1 MKNFLLVLMFCPLL
15 LAFAPTST
23 LESYSKVEK
32 VIDLTEIGGNLSG
45 ITYNPDTKTYFLIQ
59 NNYGHIFEY
68 DGSFSKPLR
77 VIAMNNL
84 DDKDTEDIVY
94 LGQDQYAIA
103 SETNKIL
110 IVKIT
115 AGQTE
120 IDMDTAREDVQLFQ
134 LPEPNKKNL
143 GLEGVCYS
151 KQSNHFF
158 AAQEG
163 KPKRLFRF
171 TKPNDNLDYHDAG
184 DLNFDEPFDA
194 FNKSSFFDIF
204 KNKMEDLSSC
214 LVDERTGHLIL
225 MSHESSRLMEL
236 DANGSLVRTLDLS
249 TVVSQYEG
257 MTIGPQ
263 KELVLVSEPNSIVI
277 MK

>member
-1 MKNFLLVLMFCPLL
+1 MTNVLLVLVFIPLL
-15 LAFAPTST
+15 LAFAPTSS
-23 LESYSKVEK
+23 LEGYSKVEK

-45 ITYNPDTKTYFLIQ
+45 ITYNHDTQTYFLIQ

-68 DGSFSKPLR
+68 DSSFSKPLR

-84 DDKDTEDIVY
+84 EDKDTEDIVY
-94 LGQDQYAIA
+94 LGQEQYAIA

-110 IVKIT
+110 IVTIK

-120 IDMDTAREDVQLFQ
+120 IDMDASRADVQLFQ
-134 LPEPNKKNL
+134 LPEPSKKNL
-143 GLEGVCYS
+143 GLEGICYS
-151 KQSNHFF
+151 KQSNQFF
-158 AAQEG
+158 AVQED

-171 TKPNDNLDYHDAG
+171 TKPNDNLDYRDAAT
-184 DLNFDEPFDA
+184 LNFDEPFDA
-194 FNKSSFFDIF
+194 FNKSGFFDIF
-204 KNKMEDLSSC
+204 KNKMADLSSC
-214 LVDERTGHLIL
+214 LFDERTGHLIL

-236 DANGSLVRTLDLS
+236 DAKGSIVRTLDLS
-249 TVVSQYEG
+249 TVVPQYEG

-263 KELVLVSEPNSIVI
+263 KELILVSEPNSIVI